1 MSRSKPHSAK
11 STPTRGYSAPAL
23 EKGMDIVELLADAE
37 EGLTVS
43 EISQRLK
50 RRMSELFRIIVVMER
65 RNWLQK
71 DLETSRYSVTYHM
84 LRLAHRG
91 TPTQTLTSA
100 AAPVMQE
107 LSTQIN
113 HSCHLVVR
121 SGTQGLVILRQEN
134 QRRHANLSV
143 RLGAVIELATSCS
156 GQVLLA
162 HLDSA
167 ERDQLLQT
175 IPRPRGVSRAKVEA
189 SLEKIR
195 KRGYEI
201 HPSPITAGVTDISYP
216 VRGFDGTVMAALT
229 IPYLHALDNSLPTN
243 VEKTR
248 KLLEEATRRISQSL
262 GWTRSGGSSAI
273 SS

>member
-1 MSRSKPHSAK
+1 
-11 STPTRGYSAPAL
+11 
-23 EKGMDIVELLADAE
+23 MDIVELLADAE

-65 RNWLQK
+65 RGWLQK
-71 DLETSRYSVTYHM
+71 DPETSRYNVTYHV
-84 LRLAHRG
+84 LRVAHQG
-91 TPTQTLTSA
+91 TPAQTLTSA
-100 AAPVMQE
+100 AAPVMQD
-107 LSTQIN
+107 LSTRIN

-121 SGTQGLVILRQEN
+121 TGIQGLVILRQEN

-162 HLDSA
+162 HLDTA
-167 ERDQLLQT
+167 VREQLLQT
-175 IPRPRGVSRAKVEA
+175 VPRPRAMSRAKLQATLDKV
-189 SLEKIR
+189 R

-201 HPSPITAGVTDISYP
+201 HPSTITAGVTDISYP
-216 VRGFDGTVMAALT
+216 VRGFDGQVMAALT
-229 IPYLHALDNSLPTN
+229 VPYLHALDNSLPTS
-243 VEKTR
+243 VDKTR
-248 KLLEEATRRISQSL
+248 RLMDEAVRRISQSL
-262 GWTRSGGSSAI
+262 GWTRAGGQSAI